1 MKIDYIKHFG
11 PSIAKVKIPNDIL
24 DNLNQY
30 INQIIINEQKSK
42 SLNMGNNLAGDVS
55 QEFKL
60 EKEFM
65 TKSGWVNFLANAARD
80 WIEADTGKKINSFQM
95 IDSWVVRQFKN
106 EYNPI
111 HWHDGHISGAG
122 F

>member
-1 MKIDYIKHFG
+1 MKIHYIKHFG

-30 INQIIINEQKSK
+30 IDQIIKNEEKSK
-42 SLNMGNNLAGDVS
+42 SLNMGIELAGDVS
-55 QEFKL
+55 QEFRL

-65 TKSGWVNFLANAARD
+65 TKSGWVNFLAKTTRD
-80 WIEADTGKKINSFQM
+80 WIEADTGKKISNFEM

-111 HWHDGHISGAG
+111 HWHNGHIS
-122 F
+122 

>member
-1 MKIDYIKHFG
+1 MKIHYIKHFG

-65 TKSGWVNFLANAARD
+65 TKSGWVNFLANATRE
-80 WIEADTGKKINSFQM
+80 WIEVDTEKKISNFELT
-95 IDSWVVRQFKN
+95 N
-106 EYNPI
+106 YP
-111 HWHDGHISGAG
+111 
-122 F
+122 